1 MAAVV
6 HKISVAKQTKS
17 KAREWMLLLLIF
29 SLSPFLFWNH
39 SLLFFSAH
47 LRFFPLESSMSHT
60 ASRPELAVLPGPEW
74 QLKER
79 GRFGEELSLKPTTI
93 YFGALVG
100 GGVYRLYSRYLPMY
114 KRCVCVCCHFTAV
127 CPSAGVYHH
136 HFILVF
142 LASSSWSTRVTFA
155 KCQYWLTDWLKLK
168 LTDATDA
175 ADD

>member
-17 KAREWMLLLLIF
+17 KTREWMLLLLIF

-114 KRCVCVCCHFTAV
+114 KLCVLPLHRSVSIRRRLSPPFYSCFFGQQQQQLKHQGDLCQV
-127 CPSAGVYHH
+127 P
-136 HFILVF
+136 IL
-142 LASSSWSTRVTFA
+142 TD
-155 KCQYWLTDWLKLK
+155 WLTDWSWS
-168 LTDATDA
+168 
-175 ADD
+175 